1 MDRKILVVDDEEPMR
16 DVLSMAF
23 SKEGYTVVCA
33 ASAEEALEILR
44 EQTIQVMFLDLKLP
58 GMSGLDLC
66 KLIRCQDPIASIF
79 ALTGYAC
86 LSDLLKCRQA
96 GFDDCFAKPVRLSV
110 LLKTAQDGFE
120 KLDRWK
126 STNPE
131 LTC

>member
-58 GMSGLDLC
+58 RMSGLDLC
-66 KLIRCQDPIASIF
+66 KLIRCQDPIACIF

-126 STNPE
+126 STDPA